1 MPIHTKAILCALFT
15 TIFFN
20 LGRANN
26 TEPIPFKDASTLVIA
41 PDMAGKVTFR
51 VDMRNETVAPDG
63 VFFAANF
70 FFTIGFSNWTFLPMC
85 DLGQGIW
92 AISFVN
98 VPPGLYQ
105 YKYVNG
111 IFPSAGWEFQGSGG
125 PCTNPA
131 DNNNRFVT
139 ITGGIQTEGPFCFE
153 SCDMVCAGNAAVTPN
168 DMTPPTIDMPVPD
181 DVTLE
186 CDDIVPP
193 LAALDA
199 SDACDANATTTTGLP
214 TQTSVLMGCAGRI
227 LTRRWTVTDC
237 AGNTTTA
244 QQTITIADTT
254 PPTINANP
262 PATITAQCGSVPA
275 PAALAASDNCDAS
288 ITSTGLPTDMA
299 SGSGGPCGALT
310 IIRRWTVTD
319 CSGNSRTRT
328 QVITLTDNTAPV
340 FSAPLPANI
349 TVSCGSVP
357 AAVPI
362 PATDACDPLVTMS
375 AAPIDN
381 TAGLNACGIGQIIR
395 SWTVTDCSGNTA
407 TRTQQITVTDN
418 VFPTITGA
426 IPPGIT
432 LQCGTPLP
440 IGVPLAATDNCTTT
454 MTQTNPPI
462 DNTSGLSACGLGLIV
477 RTWTISDC
485 TGNAATATQP
495 ITIVDNTPPVITQA
509 VPPDITISCEDLF
522 PYTQPLT
529 ASDNCTTTIT
539 VTNIPTDNIQGFS
552 ICGTGQ
558 VIRTW
563 LVTDCAGNSAT
574 ASQTITVTDFKPPV
588 FVGTLPNTISLSC
601 EATLP
606 PLQPL
611 SVTENC
617 TGSIVNSNLPTDN
630 TTGINTCGIGQII
643 RTWTAVDCSG
653 NSASYT
659 QIINIIDNT
668 PPTIT
673 GTVPPD
679 TTLNCGLPIPLGQP
693 LSAMDNCLSAPTL
706 TSTPQDNTSGLSA
719 CGTGQIIRSWSVTD
733 CAGNTSVRSQI
744 ITIVDNLAPIFTNT
758 PSNISLCPGSP
769 VPPMEVLNWT
779 DNCSNATGT
788 TIGIET
794 INGNNITRTW
804 TQTDACGNTATTT
817 QTIQFVNAA
826 TANIGNDQT
835 ICAGQNIA
843 LNPNFTTSL
852 TSFQWSSNGNGTFS
866 NPTIANPTYIP
877 GSTDLTNGSTQL
889 IVAATGSGGICSQAA
904 DTILFTYATIPTANA
919 GTAQTRTCNNPT
931 VTLGNIGGAT
941 TGLSFLWAG
950 NGINTTNNTA
960 PTPAVNQA
968 GTYTVTVTETTSGVG
983 CSATAT
989 VTVSNNTTPPIANA
1003 GIDKTITCSQ
1013 NSVTLDGTGSSTGAN
1028 ITYQWSSGDLVQNPQ
1043 VSAAGTYTVTVT
1055 NTQNGCTATDQVIV
1069 TADAGLP
1076 IANAGTNKILTCT
1089 VNSVVLNGQNS
1100 SQGAGIQLTWTNA
1113 LGTPIGTNNTVTVNT
1128 PGTYT
1133 LRVSNNTNGC
1143 TAFDDVLVTIDTIKP
1158 NANAGPDV
1166 ELTCTQAN
1174 TTLNG
1179 NNSSTDVQYS
1189 WTGPGIVGTV
1199 NQPTVLASIPGQYLL
1214 TVTNPT
1220 NGCSDTDQ
1228 VTISPNANIPLA
1240 TIAPSQAI
1248 TCLNSTVILQ
1258 GSSSILGGTFLWTG
1272 PGINTTNQTLP
1283 NPTVNQPGNYTLVVT
1298 NPTTGCSS
1306 SAVMATVT
1314 DNRILPNFTLT
1325 TSGQLNCVTTQ
1336 VTLTGTNS
1344 STNNVGPFTYRWF
1357 RNGQL
1362 IAGASDSII
1371 TASSAGTYRLE
1382 ITNTSDGC
1390 SSAPQLVLL
1399 PPPVSPSDP
1408 PVVIIVDFP
1417 TNILTCK
1424 TPVIT
1429 LGSILIFTGTTPYTV
1444 QWTTLDGAL
1453 SPSGGTV
1460 NKPDTYIL
1468 TVTDLISGCVGRDT
1482 VLILEDKTPPILTI
1496 NQNLVLGCLNN
1507 SVPLSSTVSGTAP
1520 FTYQWSGPSFQSTLP
1535 EPSATSIGLYRVTV
1549 TQANGCEAKATLQ
1562 VTQSDSTISVDLSTQ
1577 PACVDGMNGVLIV
1590 ENTTGTNPP
1599 FQYSV
1604 DGGAWQDSTRFDG
1617 LKAGDYTLTI
1627 QDKEGCSFDT
1637 SFTIPPAKVFTV
1649 DLPDQIIITL
1659 GDSVQLIPV
1668 LSDPGSAY
1676 NWSNPI
1682 SLSCPDCFSPFAQP
1696 FENTNYTIT
1705 VTNENGCT
1713 TTASAQVIVR
1723 VESNEY
1729 APNVFDPSSE
1739 APNNRFVIYTGN
1751 HVRNVKSLEIFD
1763 RWGELVFRSNNYPPN
1778 DPAGG
1783 WDGTTRSKKCVSGI
1797 YVFVARLEL
1806 INGTEKVLSGDV
1818 LLVR

>member
-1 MPIHTKAILCALFT
+1 MPTYYKAILCALFT

-20 LGRANN
+20 LGRAND
-26 TEPIPFKDASTLVIA
+26 TKPIPFNGATTLVIA

-51 VDMRNETVAPDG
+51 VDMRNQTVAPDG

-92 AISFVN
+92 AISFVD

-111 IFPSAGWEFQGSGG
+111 IFPSVGWEFQASGG
-125 PCTNPA
+125 PCTDPA
-131 DNNNRFVT
+131 NNNNRFVT
-139 ITGGIQTEGPFCFE
+139 ITGGVQTEGPFCFE
-153 SCDMVCAGNAAVTPN
+153 SCDMVCTGNVAVTPN
-168 DMTPPTIDMPVPD
+168 DITPPTIDMPVPND
-181 DVTLE
+181 LTLE
-186 CDDIVPP
+186 CDDIIPP

-214 TQTSVLMGCAGRI
+214 IQTSVLVGCAGRI

-244 QQTITIADTT
+244 QQKITIADTT
-254 PPTINANP
+254 P
-262 PATITAQCGSVPA
+262 
-275 PAALAASDNCDAS
+275 
-288 ITSTGLPTDMA
+288 
-299 SGSGGPCGALT
+299 
-310 IIRRWTVTD
+310 
-319 CSGNSRTRT
+319 
-328 QVITLTDNTAPV
+328 PV

-357 AAVPI
+357 AALPI

-375 AAPIDN
+375 AVPIDN

-395 SWTVTDCSGNTA
+395 SWTVIDCAGNTA
-407 TRTQQITVTDN
+407 T
-418 VFPTITGA
+418 
-426 IPPGIT
+426 
-432 LQCGTPLP
+432 
-440 IGVPLAATDNCTTT
+440 
-454 MTQTNPPI
+454 
-462 DNTSGLSACGLGLIV
+462 
-477 RTWTISDC
+477 
-485 TGNAATATQP
+485 ATQS

-509 VPPDITISCEDLF
+509 APPNITISCEDLF

-563 LVTDCAGNSAT
+563 KVTDCAGNSAT
-574 ASQTITVTDFKPPV
+574 VSQIITVTDFKPPV
-588 FVGTLPNTISLSC
+588 FVGTLPTTISLSC
-601 EATLP
+601 EAALP
-606 PLQPL
+606 PFQPL

-630 TTGINTCGIGQII
+630 TTGLNTCGTGQII

-673 GTVPPD
+673 GTFPPD
-679 TTLNCGLPIPLGQP
+679 TTLNCGVPIPVGLP
-693 LSAMDNCLSAPTL
+693 LSAMDNCLSAPIL
-706 TSTPQDNTSGLSA
+706 TSPPQDNTSGLSA

-744 ITIVDNLAPIFTNT
+744 ITIVDNLAPVFTNI
-758 PSNISLCPGSP
+758 PSNISLCSGSP
-769 VPPMEVLNWT
+769 VPPMAILNWT

-794 INGNNITRTW
+794 TNGNNITRTW
-804 TQTDACGNTATTT
+804 TQTDACGNTATAT
-817 QTIQFVNAA
+817 QTIQFINAA
-826 TANIGNDQT
+826 SANIGNDKT
-835 ICAGQNIA
+835 ICGGQNIT
-843 LNPNFTTSL
+843 LNPNFTSNL

-866 NPTIANPTYIP
+866 NSTIANPTYTP
-877 GSTDLTNGSTQL
+877 GSIDLANGSTQL
-889 IVAATGSGGICSQAA
+889 IFSATGSGGTCSQAA

-919 GTAQTRTCNNPT
+919 GAAQT
-931 VTLGNIGGAT
+931 L
-941 TGLSFLWAG
+941 
-950 NGINTTNNTA
+950 
-960 PTPAVNQA
+960 
-968 GTYTVTVTETTSGVG
+968 
-983 CSATAT
+983 
-989 VTVSNNTTPPIANA
+989 
-1003 GIDKTITCSQ
+1003 
-1013 NSVTLDGTGSSTGAN
+1013 
-1028 ITYQWSSGDLVQNPQ
+1028 
-1043 VSAAGTYTVTVT
+1043 
-1055 NTQNGCTATDQVIV
+1055 
-1069 TADAGLP
+1069 
-1076 IANAGTNKILTCT
+1076 
-1089 VNSVVLNGQNS
+1089 
-1100 SQGAGIQLTWTNA
+1100 
-1113 LGTPIGTNNTVTVNT
+1113 
-1128 PGTYT
+1128 
-1133 LRVSNNTNGC
+1133 
-1143 TAFDDVLVTIDTIKP
+1143 
-1158 NANAGPDV
+1158 
-1166 ELTCTQAN
+1166 
-1174 TTLNG
+1174 
-1179 NNSSTDVQYS
+1179 
-1189 WTGPGIVGTV
+1189 
-1199 NQPTVLASIPGQYLL
+1199 
-1214 TVTNPT
+1214 
-1220 NGCSDTDQ
+1220 
-1228 VTISPNANIPLA
+1228 
-1240 TIAPSQAI
+1240 
-1248 TCLNSTVILQ
+1248 TCLNTTVTLQ
-1258 GSSSILGGTFLWTG
+1258 GSSSILGGNFLWTG
-1272 PGINTTNQTLP
+1272 PGINPINQTLP
-1283 NPTVNQPGNYTLVVT
+1283 NPTVNQPGSYTLVVT
-1298 NPTTGCSS
+1298 IPTTGCSS
-1306 SAVMATVT
+1306 SAVMATVA

-1344 STNNVGPFTYRWF
+1344 STNNIGPFTYRWF

-1371 TASSAGTYRLE
+1371 TASAAGTYRLE
-1382 ITNTSDGC
+1382 ITNTSNGC
-1390 SSAPQLVLL
+1390 SSTPQIVLL

-1408 PVVIIVDFP
+1408 PIVIIVDFP

-1429 LGSILIFTGTTPYTV
+1429 LGSIIIFTGTTPYTI

-1453 SPSGGTV
+1453 SPGGGTV
-1460 NKPDTYIL
+1460 NKPDTYIM
-1468 TVTDLISGCVGRDT
+1468 TVTDLISGCIGRDT
-1482 VLILEDKTPPILTI
+1482 VVILEDKTPPILTL

-1520 FTYQWSGPSFQSTLP
+1520 FTYQWSGPNFQSTLP

-1577 PACVDGMNGVLIV
+1577 PACVDGMNGALIV

-1617 LKAGDYTLTI
+1617 LKAGNYTLTI

-1637 SFTIPPAKVFTV
+1637 SFTIPQAKAFTV
-1649 DLPDQIIITL
+1649 DLPDQIVINL
-1659 GDSVQLIPV
+1659 GDSVQLLPV

-1676 NWSNPI
+1676 IWSNPT
-1682 SLSCPDCFSPFAQP
+1682 SLICSDCFSPFAQP

-1705 VTNENGCT
+1705 VTNNNGCT
-1713 TTASAQVIVR
+1713 ATASVQVMVR

-1729 APNVFDPSSE
+1729 APNVFDPSSDQ
-1739 APNNRFVIYTGN
+1739 PNNRFIIYTGK
-1751 HVRNVKSLEIFD
+1751 HVRNIKSLEIFD

-1783 WDGTTRSKKCVSGI
+1783 WDGTTRSKKCASGI

-1806 INGTEKVLSGDV
+1806 INGTEKLLSGDV

>member
-1 MPIHTKAILCALFT
+1 MPTYYKAIICALFT

-70 FFTIGFSNWTFLPMC
+70 FYTIGFSNWTFLPMC

-111 IFPSAGWEFQGSGG
+111 ISPSAGWEFQASGG

-139 ITGGIQTEGPFCFE
+139 ITGGVQTEGPFCFE
-153 SCDMVCAGNAAVTPN
+153 SCDMVCAGNVAVTPN

-186 CDDIVPP
+186 CDDIIPP

-244 QQTITIADTT
+244 LQKITIADTT

-262 PATITAQCGSVPA
+262 PATITAQCGNVPA

-299 SGSGGPCGALT
+299 SGGGGPCGALT

-349 TVSCGSVP
+349 TISCGSVP
-357 AAVPI
+357 AALPI

-395 SWTVTDCSGNTA
+395 RWTVTDCSGNTA
-407 TRTQQITVTDN
+407 SRTQQITVTDN

-454 MTQTNPPI
+454 ITQTNPPI

-529 ASDNCTTTIT
+529 ASDNCTSTIT

-563 LVTDCAGNSAT
+563 KVTDCAGNSAT
-574 ASQTITVTDFKPPV
+574 ASQIITVTDFKPPV
-588 FVGTLPNTISLSC
+588 FVGTLPTTILLSC

-630 TTGINTCGIGQII
+630 TTGINTCGTGQII

-673 GTVPPD
+673 GTFPPD
-679 TTLNCGLPIPLGQP
+679 TTLNCGAPIPLGLP

-706 TSTPQDNTSGLSA
+706 TSTPQDNTSGLNA

-744 ITIVDNLAPIFTNT
+744 ITIIDNLAPAFANI

-769 VPPMEVLNWT
+769 VPPMAVLNWT
-779 DNCSNATGT
+779 DNCSNVTGT

-794 INGNNITRTW
+794 TNGNNITRTW
-804 TQTDACGNTATTT
+804 TQTDACGNTATAT
-817 QTIQFVNAA
+817 QTIQLVNAA
-826 TANIGNDQT
+826 TANIGNDKT
-835 ICAGQNIA
+835 ICAGQNIT
-843 LNPNFTTSL
+843 LNPNFTTGL

-866 NPTIANPTYIP
+866 NPTIASPTYTP
-877 GSTDLTNGSTQL
+877 GSTDLANGSTQL
-889 IVAATGSGGICSQAA
+889 IFAATGTGGTCSQAA
-904 DTILFTYATIPTANA
+904 DTILFTYATTPTANA
-919 GTAQTRTCNNPT
+919 GTTQTRTCNNPT

-941 TGLSFLWAG
+941 AGLSFLWAG
-950 NGINTTNNTA
+950 NGINTSNSTTA
-960 PTPAVNQA
+960 TPAVNQA
-968 GTYTVTVTETTSGVG
+968 GTYTVTVTETTSGAG

-989 VTVSNNTTPPIANA
+989 VIVSNNTTNPIANA
-1003 GIDKTITCSQ
+1003 GIDKTITCTQ
-1013 NSVTLDGTGSSTGAN
+1013 NSVTLDGSGSSTGAN
-1028 ITYQWSSGDLVQNPQ
+1028 ITYQWSSGDQVQNPQ

-1055 NTQNGCTATDQVIV
+1055 NTQNGCTAADQVIV

-1076 IANAGTNKILTCT
+1076 IANAGTNKTLTCT

-1100 SQGAGIQLTWTNA
+1100 SQGTGIQLTWTNA

-1166 ELTCTQAN
+1166 QLTCAQTN

-1179 NNSSTDVQYS
+1179 NNSSPGVQYS

-1220 NGCSDTDQ
+1220 NRCSDTDQ

-1240 TIAPSQAI
+1240 TIAPPQAI
-1248 TCLNSTVILQ
+1248 TCLNSTVTLQ
-1258 GSSSILGGTFLWTG
+1258 GSSSILGGNFLWTG
-1272 PGINTTNQTLP
+1272 PGINPTNQTIP
-1283 NPTVNQPGNYTLVVT
+1283 NPTINQPGNYTLVVT
-1298 NPTTGCSS
+1298 IPTTGCSS

-1314 DNRILPNFTLT
+1314 DNRILPNFTAAAN
-1325 TSGQLNCVTTQ
+1325 GQLNCINTQ
-1336 VTLTGTNS
+1336 INLIGTN
-1344 STNNVGPFTYRWF
+1344 STNNVGPFAYRWF

-1362 IAGASDSII
+1362 ISGISDSTLTI
-1371 TASSAGTYRLE
+1371 SVAGIYRLE
-1382 ITNTSDGC
+1382 ITNTSNGC
-1390 SSAPQLVLL
+1390 TSSAPLVV
-1399 PPPVSPSDP
+1399 PPPPAPPFVSIQPST
-1408 PVVIIVDFP
+1408 
-1417 TNILTCK
+1417 TNTITCK
-1424 TPVIT
+1424 TPSIF
-1429 LGSILIFTGTTPYTV
+1429 LGSVIGGGGPNTII
-1444 QWTTLDGAL
+1444 WTTTDGNILPPANFDIV
-1453 SPSGGTV
+1453 SV
-1460 NKPDTYIL
+1460 NKAGTYIIA
-1468 TVTDLISGCVGRDT
+1468 VTNINTGCIGRDT
-1482 VLILEDKTPPILTI
+1482 IQILDDKIPPTVVAGA
-1496 NQNLVLGCLNN
+1496 NPVLGCLNN
-1507 SVPLSSTVSGTAP
+1507 PVLLSTTVNGTAP
-1520 FTYQWSGPSFQSTLP
+1520 FTYEWTGPNFQSTLP
-1535 EPSATSIGLYRVTV
+1535 QPSATTVGMYKLTV
-1549 TQANGCEAKATLQ
+1549 TQTSNGCTAETTLQ
-1562 VTQSDSTISVDLSTQ
+1562 VTQSDGNIAASFATQ
-1577 PACVDGMNGVLIV
+1577 SPACVGDINGVLIV

-1599 FQYSV
+1599 FLYSV

-1617 LKAGDYTLTI
+1617 LKTGNHTLTI
-1627 QDKEGCSFDT
+1627 QDKEGCSSDT
-1637 SFTIPPAKVFTV
+1637 SFTIPPAKAFTV

-1668 LSDPGSAY
+1668 LSDPGSTY
-1676 NWSNPI
+1676 IWSNPT
-1682 SLSCPDCFSPFAQP
+1682 SLSCSDCFSPFALP
-1696 FENTNYTIT
+1696 LKNTAYAIT
-1705 VTNENGCT
+1705 VTNNNGCT
-1713 TTASAQVIVR
+1713 ATASVQVIVR
-1723 VESNEY
+1723 IENNEY
-1729 APNVFDPSSE
+1729 APNVFDPNSDQ
-1739 APNNRFVIYTGN
+1739 PNNSFVIYTGN
-1751 HVRNVKSLEIFD
+1751 HVRNIKSLEIFD

-1783 WDGTTRSKKCVSGI
+1783 WDGTTRSKKCESGI